1 MRGHAGGA
9 AFIRVRSSS
18 LPLPSLPCPACRPS
32 PFSAARDSRVRPH
45 FATTMMTMRMMTT
58 RRKNEEEEEEERED
72 PVLFAGSKWHDVAG
86 AQTELVAGV
95 RNVCN
100 RDSLPPSERPT
111 GAILRKCTRQL
122 KAEPLPKGLSDVLSR
137 RFSISISSS
146 FSFSSSSS
154 SPPSSPPFSLSS
166 YSLSRSLARSVY
178 FPVAD
183 AASPR
188 SIFLL
193 VAAFRSVPSA
203 ASSDAS
209 TACGSS
215 VSPRGSSSPGTKQ
228 AYYTRARLRFPS
240 HREFN
245 DLFYGRFYQ
254 RRLTLSPT
262 FNRLSYAFLFP
273 TGVGTTLLNQ
283 L

>member
-58 RRKNEEEEEEERED
+58 RRKMKKKKKKNEKIRCCSPGRSGTTWPERKQSSL
-72 PVLFAGSKWHDVAG
+72 PVCETCATA
-86 AQTELVAGV
+86 T
-95 RNVCN
+95 
-100 RDSLPPSERPT
+100 LPPSERPT

-154 SPPSSPPFSLSS
+154 SPLLASLLALLLLSH
-166 YSLSRSLARSVY
+166 SLSLAR
-178 FPVAD
+178 
-183 AASPR
+183 
-188 SIFLL
+188 
-193 VAAFRSVPSA
+193 
-203 ASSDAS
+203 
-209 TACGSS
+209 
-215 VSPRGSSSPGTKQ
+215 
-228 AYYTRARLRFPS
+228 
-240 HREFN
+240 
-245 DLFYGRFYQ
+245 
-254 RRLTLSPT
+254 
-262 FNRLSYAFLFP
+262 
-273 TGVGTTLLNQ
+273 
-283 L
+283 

>member
-58 RRKNEEEEEEERED
+58 TRRKMKKKKKNEKIRCCSPGRGGTTWPERKQSSL
-72 PVLFAGSKWHDVAG
+72 PVCETCATA
-86 AQTELVAGV
+86 T
-95 RNVCN
+95 
-100 RDSLPPSERPT
+100 LPPSERPT

-154 SPPSSPPFSLSS
+154 SPPPLPPFSLSS
-166 YSLSRSLARSVY
+166 YSLFLSLASSLCLLPRGRCSFTAINLPPRRRVPFRSLRCLLRREHSVW
-178 FPVAD
+178 
-183 AASPR
+183 
-188 SIFLL
+188 FLG
-193 VAAFRSVPSA
+193 F
-203 ASSDAS
+203 SS
-209 TACGSS
+209 
-215 VSPRGSSSPGTKQ
+215 R
-228 AYYTRARLRFPS
+228 
-240 HREFN
+240 
-245 DLFYGRFYQ
+245 
-254 RRLTLSPT
+254 
-262 FNRLSYAFLFP
+262 
-273 TGVGTTLLNQ
+273 
-283 L
+283 

>member
-58 RRKNEEEEEEERED
+58 RRKMKKKKKNEKIRCCSPGRSGTTWPERKQSSL
-72 PVLFAGSKWHDVAG
+72 PVCETCATA
-86 AQTELVAGV
+86 T
-95 RNVCN
+95 
-100 RDSLPPSERPT
+100 LPPSERPT

-154 SPPSSPPFSLSS
+154 SPPPRLPSRSPLTLSLSLS
-166 YSLSRSLARSVY
+166 FSRSLARSVY

-228 AYYTRARLRFPS
+228 AYYTRAPPFSFAP
-240 HREFN
+240 
-245 DLFYGRFYQ
+245 GI
-254 RRLTLSPT
+254 
-262 FNRLSYAFLFP
+262 
-273 TGVGTTLLNQ
+273 
-283 L
+283 